1 MQQAQLTG
9 GLATTSAIKQ
19 RFLLLNRERLRRAQ
33 ESMRERQRD
42 FLDLLPLLFHVN
54 HPILPGY
61 VSNECPVGVSDYR
74 PSKRAL
80 HAVKKIAISFD
91 YRRKALPRYD
101 VYSLFM
107 MGSSGTIA
115 YSQASDFDIWVCHR
129 PDMNAEQI
137 SALQKKATLIEEWA
151 GTLGL
156 EVHFFLINPRHFK
169 EGQHADLSKESSGTA
184 QHYLLL
190 EEFYRTGL
198 LLAGRYPL
206 WWLVPPERES
216 DYEEYMKTL
225 VEKRYVNQNE
235 FVDFGNIAQV
245 PAEEFFGAALWQLF
259 KGIDSPYKSGL
270 KLLLMEIYAS
280 QYPNI
285 NLLCQRFK
293 SEIYNGETSLDRL
306 DPYIMLYR
314 AIAEYLEGS
323 SEFDRLDFARRCFYF
338 KVNEPLSSKVAP
350 RHVTWRRELMQSLA
364 DEWGWGGV
372 YLEMLDARP
381 TWKINR
387 VLRERKILV
396 GELTHCYR
404 VLSNFAREHAGLM
417 LINQKDITVLGRKL
431 YAAFE
436 RKVGKVEIINRG
448 ISDDLW
454 EGQVSLH
461 QFTSPEDQEVWA
473 LFRGAVASAEVA
485 KNMPLKRGR
494 TMCELMVWSYCNG
507 LIDDRS
513 SIVLQIQNSHL
524 TMRELNSMIQ
534 VLQRAFPLKHIMETD
549 INDLAY
555 PARVVTAAIFINV
568 GIDPLHQHTR
578 EGRHLTTARTDALN
592 FSGLA
597 ENLALTFDQTILSSW
612 KEVLTFRYMG
622 VDGLLSCL
630 SEYLQWAPPGGGVSP
645 SMPAVFCFSSNR
657 GAAISQRIR
666 ELFGDVIDCYYSD
679 VETQAGRYV
688 LAVEQTY
695 YALYLENSILRYSK
709 LGDYGELMGYL
720 SRSQPVFSPV
730 VIDRYALNDAFLPL
744 IFKLNRP
751 GVIQVVYRVD
761 DRSADVYVVDE
772 RGSLFNQRIAYFD
785 RGALVE
791 HLMVFFRAVINRQQN
806 DISIHESD
814 MPSMEIEFY
823 EAVKDERGG
832 RKLMRVAVDA
842 DKRTGNYFNVQVIS
856 DGSEDDPSSFTIY
869 CNDVEFPG
877 LQYGENLFEA
887 VAAFMLK
894 QRGSGARYPIY
905 ITDID
910 LPRAVFG
917 VEAGGR
923 IQTIHF
929 LNYKKQVE
937 DQLKNAVEK
946 VSAMVRR
953 ES

>member
-1 MQQAQLTG
+1 MQQARQTE

-33 ESMRERQRD
+33 DSMRERQRD

-74 PSKRAL
+74 PSKRTL

-101 VYSLFM
+101 VYSLFL

-115 YSQASDFDIWVCHR
+115 YSQTSDFDIWICHR
-129 PDMNAEQI
+129 PDMNAEQVTV
-137 SALQKKATLIEEWA
+137 LQRKATLIEQWA
-151 GTLGL
+151 GTLDL

-206 WWLVPPERES
+206 WWLVPPEQEPN
-216 DYEEYMKTL
+216 YEAYMKTL
-225 VEKRYVNQNE
+225 VEKRYINQNE
-235 FVDFGNIAQV
+235 FIDFGNIAQV

-259 KGIDSPYKSGL
+259 KGIDSPYKSVL

-293 SEIYNGETSLDRL
+293 MEIYSGETSLDRL

-314 AIAEYLEGS
+314 AIEEYLANS

-338 KVNEPLSSKVAP
+338 KVNERLSITVSP
-350 RHVTWRRELMQSLA
+350 RYVTWRRELMQSLA
-364 DEWGWGGV
+364 NEWGWGGV
-372 YLEMLDARP
+372 YLEMLDARS

-396 GELTHCYR
+396 NELTHCYR
-404 VLSNFAREHAGLM
+404 ILSNFARDHAGLM

-436 RKVGKVEIINRG
+436 RKAGKVEIINRG
-448 ISDDLW
+448 ISDNLW

-461 QFTSPEDQEVWA
+461 QFFSPEGQEVWA
-473 LFRGAVASAEVA
+473 LFRGAVAASEIATS
-485 KNMPLKRGR
+485 MPLKRGR
-494 TMCELMVWSYCNG
+494 TVSELMVWSYCNG

-513 SIVLQIQNSHL
+513 SIVLHTQTSQL
-524 TMRELNSMIQ
+524 VMRELNNMIQ
-534 VLQRAFPLKHIMETD
+534 VLQRAFPIRQIMETD
-549 INDLAY
+549 INDLAH
-555 PARVVTAAIFINV
+555 PARVVTAAVFVNIGV
-568 GIDPLHQHTR
+568 DPLHQHTR

-622 VDGLLSCL
+622 VDGLLNCL
-630 SEYLQWAPPGGGVSP
+630 SEYLQWAPPGEGGSL
-645 SMPAVFCFSSNR
+645 SIPAVFCFSSNR
-657 GAAISQRIR
+657 GAAISRRIR
-666 ELFGDVIDCYYSD
+666 ELFCDVMTCYYGDSHA
-679 VETQAGRYV
+679 QAARYV
-688 LAVEQTY
+688 LAVEQTFY
-695 YALYLENSILRYSK
+695 VLYLENAILRYSK
-709 LGDYGELMGYL
+709 LGDYEGLMQYL
-720 SRSQPVFSPV
+720 SRSLSVFSPV
-730 VIDRYALNDAFLPL
+730 VIDRYALSNAFLPL

-751 GVIQVVYRVD
+751 GIIQVVYRID
-761 DRSADVYVVDE
+761 GELADVYVVDE
-772 RGSLFNQRIAYFD
+772 RGSLFNQRIAFYD
-785 RGALVE
+785 RKALVE
-791 HLMVFFRAVINRQQN
+791 HLRIFFEAVITRQN
-806 DISIHESD
+806 NNISIDGGD
-814 MPSMEIEFY
+814 MPSTEIEFY
-823 EAVKDERGG
+823 EAVKDERGS
-832 RKLMRVAVDA
+832 RRLVHASVDLE
-842 DKRTGNYFNVQVIS
+842 KPVGHYFNIQVIG
-856 DGSEDDPSSFTIY
+856 DASEDDSSRFTIY

-877 LQYGENLFEA
+877 LQYGEDLFDA

-923 IQTIHF
+923 IQTVHF
-929 LNYKKQVE
+929 LNYKKRIE
-937 DQLKNAVEK
+937 EQLRRAVDK
-946 VSAMVRR
+946 VTTMGGRR
-953 ES
+953 